1 MPQANARRGSAGFT
15 LIELM
20 IVVVVVGILA
30 AIALPNYREQV
41 VNSRRATAGACLVE
55 VAQAMERWYT
65 TNMTYVGAAPQ
76 CSQQNEMA
84 GHYGAV
90 AVGNLTARTYTL
102 TVTPAG
108 AQASADTK
116 CGALTLTQAGVK
128 GEGGSA
134 TNASDCF

>member
-1 MPQANARRGSAGFT
+1 MPHANARRGSAGFT

-65 TNMTYVGAAPQ
+65 SNMTYEGASPG
-76 CSQQNEMA
+76 CSQENEL
-84 GHYGAV
+84 GGNYGAV
-90 AVGNLTARTYTL
+90 DVDVTSATTYTL
-102 TVTPAG
+102 SIVPQG
-108 AQASADTK
+108 AQLSSDTK
-116 CGALTLTQAGVK
+116 CGTLTLDQAGVK
-128 GEGGSA
+128 GESGNASA
-134 TNASDCF
+134 ASDCF